1 MQYYYM
7 KIFFWWEKGF
17 HRRFQTQTGDDECTS
32 PTVGA
37 RITAGSGTGL
47 WTGGDGPAITIDLNS
62 TVPKTVG
69 DALLEPAVIGVA
81 VVVLLNPDNLDIL
94 ALCSKQSQSC
104 HRASTRGPNQWEG
117 RNEINAP
124 PSINQ

>member
-7 KIFFWWEKGF
+7 KIFFWWEKGL
-17 HRRFQTQTGDDECTS
+17 HRWFQTQTGGDGCTS

-37 RITAGSGTGL
+37 RITAGL
-47 WTGGDGPAITIDLNS
+47 WTGGDGPAITIDLNP

-81 VVVLLNPDNLDIL
+81 VVVYQLTTRCLTS
-94 ALCSKQSQSC
+94 SKC
-104 HRASTRGPNQWEG
+104 
-117 RNEINAP
+117 
-124 PSINQ
+124 